1 MTDGPLAVP
10 DAERAQVRAAQ
21 ARFEAVIAD
30 LTDAA
35 ARRASL
41 LPGWSVGHV
50 LTHVAR
56 NADSHRR
63 RAEAALDGMVVD
75 QYPGGFPARAAE
87 IEAGA
92 ARSARAL
99 VDDVRRTADEME
111 AAWSRVPADAWGQMS
126 RDVSGRERPLSALPG
141 RRWQEL
147 EVHVVDLDL
156 GVGPA
161 DWDDAFVASWLPTLR
176 DTIPSRLAP
185 GAAPPTLGQVDART
199 ELAWLYGRLRRPDL
213 PDLAPWG

>member
-1 MTDGPLAVP
+1 MTDHPAGGL
-10 DAERAQVRAAQ
+10 DEERAQVRAAQ
-21 ARFEAVIAD
+21 ARFDAVIAD
-30 LTDAA
+30 LTDAD

-63 RAEAALDGMVVD
+63 RAEAALDGTVVD
-75 QYPGGFPARAAE
+75 QYPGGYPARTAE

-92 ARSARAL
+92 ARPAGAL
-99 VDDVRRTADEME
+99 VDDVRGTADELE
-111 AAWSRVPADAWGQMS
+111 AAWSRVPADAWGQVS
-126 RDVSGRERPLSALPG
+126 RDVSGRERPLRELPG

-156 GVGPA
+156 GVGA
-161 DWDDAFVASWLPTLR
+161 VDWDDAFVASSLPPLRATL
-176 DTIPSRLAP
+176 PSRLAP
-185 GAAPPTLGQVDART
+185 GTAPPAAGQLDPRT